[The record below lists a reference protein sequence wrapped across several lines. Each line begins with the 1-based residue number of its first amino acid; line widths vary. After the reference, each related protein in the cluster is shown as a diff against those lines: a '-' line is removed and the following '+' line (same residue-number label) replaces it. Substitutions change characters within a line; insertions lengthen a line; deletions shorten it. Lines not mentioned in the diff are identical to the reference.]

1 MFVSAKN
8 PFRKAVLL
16 LLCFLTGFP
25 VQGQKE
31 AMRFQHYTAD
41 NGLSQNMIDCILK
54 DSKGFMWFG
63 TWNGLNRFDGYS
75 FTVYR
80 QNQRN
85 RDGIINNFIYALA
98 EDRFGNIWVG
108 TGAGLTV
115 YIYKKDL
122 FRTPDNTVIAKS
134 AVLTRRTNSVIV
146 DHNGW
151 LWTGTDKG
159 IDVFE
164 IENENGT
171 LRKIGLSDNRN
182 QGLLEGYN
190 ITSIFEDRNGNI
202 WIGST
207 NGAFR
212 YDRKTHEIRRYAYL
226 PSQPASL
233 SNDNVN
239 CIYQD
244 RKGKVWIG
252 TTVGLNRMTDS
263 AGLFVHYFH
272 SNSKAYALA
281 HNTVMSITEDV
292 KGNLIIGT
300 LGGLSIYQEKSDE
313 FRNELYHL
321 NASYGLNNEF
331 VNCLLADEAGNVW
344 VGTERGGINKYNIF
358 QKGFEFLEHEPGNPG
373 SLSHKIVNSILEDDK
388 CIWIGTAGGGL
399 DCYNKKTAE
408 IKVFRYSLDNPFS
421 LSNDFITSII
431 EDKKGNLWVGSWG
444 GGLHRLAQANKQ
456 KGIFD
461 HYIANP
467 GNPQSLVS
475 DFISSVIQDDEGNL
489 WVGTLGGLNVFNPL
503 TGTFTRFTRNY
514 GGKNIDQVGC
524 LQFDKQKNLWIG
536 TIQGLFMIQADENG
550 RIDPLTAPI
559 HYYTNSIDDPF
570 SISGNYVIS
579 ICVDHNGSLWF
590 GTYGNGLNHLVWDT
604 INSASAR
611 FINYTEEDGLSNN
624 IIYSIIEDKQ
634 GILWLSTDNGLS
646 RFDPEALRF
655 TNFYMADG
663 LQSNQFYWSAGY
675 KNKNGKL
682 YFGSMNGLNAFY
694 PDKITE
700 ANFDPI
706 TVITDFKIFNHPVEV
721 GRQYNGKVVLEN
733 SLPYTKHLILSYKSR
748 EFSFSFSALDY
759 VLPEKITYRYYM
771 DGFDEQWTY
780 VDANRRFASY
790 TNLKGGDYVFNVQ
803 AIRNEKPSA
812 APPSQIRI
820 TIIPPFYETL
830 WFKLL
835 AIAVVIISV
844 ILYNRY
850 RVYSLRLQKRHLE
863 LLVKERTAKIEEQKE
878 ELRLQAENLR
888 ESNIQLENRQKLI
901 EQQNKQLESQNAE
914 IIQQRDKLAEL
925 NKKVQQI
932 NQQQLNFFTYIS
944 HEFRSPL
951 TLITAPLENLMSELQ
966 KDNPVRSK
974 LQLVFRNTQRLLHLV
989 NQLMEI
995 RKVETGKTELHASRD
1010 NISAFAQSIAQS
1022 FHSLAQQ
1029 RQIKFNILSIPE
1041 NIEVYFDH
1049 EKVENI
1055 LYNLLSNAFKYTGE
1069 GGEIGVEISLVKG
1082 KYLPEGIAII
1092 DKHHYKG
1099 INVHSFVEITVSDTG
1114 PGIEPSFIRDI
1125 FRRFYRIASPPNY
1138 SVQGS
1143 GIGLYLVKEMVK
1155 SHKGLMYVNS
1165 TPGKGSRFIV
1175 MLPADPSIYAAEE
1188 IDKEKSFSE
1197 QALQKTHIQVLSET
1211 IEYNDSD
1218 NASDS
1223 AGADILNANNKPV
1236 VLLVEDDRELQSVI
1250 ENYLRHSFR
1259 IIRADT
1265 GKDGLLKAREILP
1278 DLIISDIIMPELDG
1292 IELCNEMKTN
1302 LSTSHIPV
1310 ILLTARSEAEDV
1322 IEGLESGADDYIP
1335 KPFNIRILEA
1345 KCKSLIENR
1354 QRLRKMFAATIV
1366 PVAGEVA
1373 TTPVDEQ
1380 FLQKAIRSVEKNI
1393 SNPHFSVQN
1402 LAKELCVSRSLL
1414 HKKLTALVDLP
1425 PNDFITSLRLKRSV
1439 LLLLEQNKSISE
1451 IAFEVGF
1458 NDPKYFSRCFKKF
1471 YGVSP
1476 SEYLNGK
1483 SFLP

>member
-1 MFVSAKN
+1 MFLTVKSIG
-8 PFRKAVLL
+8 RKGIFLL
-16 LLCFLTGFP
+16 FCFLTGLP
-25 VQGQKE
+25 SKGQKE
-31 AMRFQHYTAD
+31 ALRFQHYTAD
-41 NGLSQNMIDCILK
+41 DGLSQNMIDCILK
-54 DSKGFMWFG
+54 DSKGYMWFG

-75 FTVYR
+75 FAVYR

-85 RDGIINNFIYALA
+85 KDGIINNFIYALA
-98 EDRFGNIWVG
+98 EDCFGNIWVG

-115 YIYKKDL
+115 YIYKKDR
-122 FRTPDNTVIAKS
+122 FRTPDNKIIAKS
-134 AVLTRRTNSVIV
+134 HFLTRRTNSVII

-151 LWTGTDKG
+151 LWTGTDRG
-159 IDVFE
+159 VDVFK
-164 IENENGT
+164 IEDEYGNLN
-171 LRKIGLSDNRN
+171 KISLSDNRN
-182 QGLLEGYN
+182 QGIMEGYN
-190 ITSIFEDRNGNI
+190 ITSIFEDTNYNI
-202 WIGST
+202 WIGT
-207 NGAFR
+207 TDGVFR
-212 YDRKTHEIRRYAYL
+212 YNRKTHDIRRYGFI
-226 PSQPASL
+226 PSRPASL
-233 SNDNVN
+233 SNNNVN
-239 CIYQD
+239 CIFQD
-244 RKGKVWIG
+244 HKGNVWIG

-263 AGLFVHYFH
+263 AGLFVRYYHIN
-272 SNSKAYALA
+272 SNPNSLV

-300 LGGLSIYQEKSDE
+300 LGGLSIYQEKSDD
-313 FRNELYHL
+313 FRNQLYQL
-321 NASYGLNNEF
+321 NTSYGLNNEF

-344 VGTERGGINKYNIF
+344 VGTERGGVNKYNIF

-373 SLSHKIVNSILEDDK
+373 SLSHKIVNSIWEDDK
-388 CIWIGTAGGGL
+388 NLWIGTAGGGL
-399 DCYNKKTAE
+399 NCYEKKTAA
-408 IKVFRYSLDNPFS
+408 IKVFRYSPDNPSS

-444 GGLHRLAQANKQ
+444 GGLHRLTPVNKS
-456 KGIFD
+456 KGSFD
-461 HYIANP
+461 HFTANP
-467 GNPQSLVS
+467 GNPQSLIS
-475 DFISSVIQDDEGNL
+475 DFISSIIQDDEGNL
-489 WVGTLGGLNVFNPL
+489 WIGTLGGLDIFNPR
-503 TGTFTRFTRNY
+503 TSTFAHFTRNY
-514 GGKNIDQVGC
+514 GGKNLDQVGC
-524 LQFDKQKNLWIG
+524 LQFDKQKNLWAG
-536 TIQGLFMIQADENG
+536 TIQGLFMIQAGKNG
-550 RIDPLTAPI
+550 KIDPLTSPI
-559 HYYTNSIDDPF
+559 HYYTNSADDPQ

-604 INSASAR
+604 INFGGAR

-624 IIYSIIEDKQ
+624 IIYSIIEDNQ

-646 RFDPEALRF
+646 RFDPEAMRF
-655 TNFYMADG
+655 TNYYEADG
-663 LQSNQFYWSAGY
+663 LQSNQFYWSAGF
-675 KNKNGKL
+675 KNQNGKL

-694 PDKITE
+694 PDQIAE
-700 ANFDPI
+700 AEFEPA
-706 TVITDFKIFNHPVEV
+706 TAITDFKIFNHPVEV
-721 GRQYNGKVVLEN
+721 GKEYNGRIVLEN
-733 SLPYTKHLILSYKSR
+733 SLPYTNHIILSYKSR

-771 DGFDEQWTY
+771 DGFDEQWTHI
-780 VDANRRFASY
+780 DASRRFASY
-790 TNLKGGDYVFNVQ
+790 TNLKGGDYVFYVQ
-803 AIRNEKPSA
+803 AVRNEKPSST
-812 APPSQIRI
+812 PPSQIKI

-835 AIAVVIISV
+835 VFAVAVISIMS
-844 ILYNRY
+844 YNRY
-850 RVYSLRLQKRHLE
+850 RVYSLRLQKRRLE

-888 ESNIQLENRQKLI
+888 ESNLQLENRQKLI

-951 TLITAPLENLMSELQ
+951 TLITAPLENLMAELH
-966 KDNPVRSK
+966 DGNPIRSK

-989 NQLMEI
+989 DQLMEI
-995 RKVETGKTELHASRD
+995 RKVETGKTELHASRG
-1010 NISAFAQSIAQS
+1010 NISAFARSIAQS

-1029 RQIKFNILSIPE
+1029 RCIKFNILSVPE
-1041 NIEVYFDH
+1041 NIEVFFDRD
-1049 EKVENI
+1049 KVENI
-1055 LYNLLSNAFKYTGE
+1055 LYNLLSNAFKYTDE
-1069 GGEIGVEISLVKG
+1069 EGEIGLEISLVKD

-1099 INVHSFVEITVSDTG
+1099 LNVRSYVEIVVSDTG
-1114 PGIEPSFIRDI
+1114 PGIDPGYVKDI
-1125 FRRFYRIASPPNY
+1125 FRRFYRIASPSNY

-1155 SHKGLMYVNS
+1155 SHKGLMYVN
-1165 TPGKGSRFIV
+1165 TAPGKGSRFIV
-1175 MLPADPSIYAAEE
+1175 MLPSHSSYLAPEE
-1188 IDKEKSFSE
+1188 IDKEESFAENSH
-1197 QALQKTHIQVLSET
+1197 QNTHIPVLSEVA
-1211 IEYNDSD
+1211 EYHDSD
-1218 NASDS
+1218 NEPDV
-1223 AGADILNANNKPV
+1223 AGSGIPANNKPV
-1236 VLLVEDDRELQSVI
+1236 ILLIDDDRELQAVI

-1259 IIRADT
+1259 VIKADN
-1265 GKDGLLKAREILP
+1265 GKEGLQKARELLP

-1292 IELCNEMKTN
+1292 IELCNEMKAN
-1302 LSTSHIPV
+1302 LSTSHIPL
-1310 ILLTARSEAEDV
+1310 ILLTARTEAEDV

-1354 QRLRKMFAATIV
+1354 QRLRKIFATTIV

-1380 FLQKAIRSVEKNI
+1380 FLQKAIRIVEKNI
-1393 SNPHFSVQN
+1393 ANPHFSVQN

-1458 NDPKYFSRCFKKF
+1458 NDPKYFSRCFRKF

-1483 SFLP
+1483 SLIH